1 MAAPESTKF
10 QINYKLADG
19 TLINVYAISQGEL
32 EASLTSIADLSTLI
46 TTTGASLGAT
56 PQSFSSSNAIS
67 YAKKALGGTTVV
79 SDENGGEQM
88 TDKYGCVWTYG
99 RSDAPD
105 CINGKMVHKT
115 GVKKDGSPFWGW
127 YDPAA
132 GPKPVRMAPGYTKVD
147 SIHPDSPSRY
157 KK

>member
-32 EASLTSIADLSTLI
+32 ETSLTSIADLSTLI

-79 SDENGGEQM
+79 SDESGGEQM
-88 TDKYGCVWTYG
+88 TDKNGTVWTYG

-105 CINGKMVHKT
+105 CVNGKMVFASGTSQK
-115 GVKKDGSPFWGW
+115 GKPYKGW
-127 YDPAA
+127 FDPMK
-132 GPKPVRMAPGYTKVD
+132 GPKPMRKPEGYVPVD
-147 SIHPDSPSRY
+147 PIFL
-157 KK
+157 K

>member
-67 YAKKALGGTTVV
+67 YAKKTLGGTTVV
-79 SDENGGEQM
+79 SDESGGEQM
-88 TDKYGCVWTYG
+88 TDKNGTVWTYG

-105 CINGKMVHKT
+105 CVNGKMVFASGTSQK
-115 GVKKDGSPFWGW
+115 GKPYKGW
-127 YDPAA
+127 FDPMK
-132 GPKPVRMAPGYTKVD
+132 GPKPMRKPEGYVPVD
-147 SIHPDSPSRY
+147 PIFL
-157 KK
+157 K